1 MSFGGAQAMPK
12 GGQGPTRG
20 ALGSQTRVTE
30 AAWRRRWALWGLP
43 VKALGL
49 AWETPSDEL
58 GAKFDPKLDD
68 FAANFFE
75 AGFLKF
81 KS

>member
-12 GGQGPTRG
+12 GSQGPTRG

-30 AAWRRRWALWGLP
+30 AAWRRRWALWELP

-49 AWETPSDEL
+49 AWETPSDKL
-58 GAKFDPKLDD
+58 GANFDPKLDD
-68 FAANFFE
+68 FAAF
-75 AGFLKF
+75 FLKQVF
-81 KS
+81 